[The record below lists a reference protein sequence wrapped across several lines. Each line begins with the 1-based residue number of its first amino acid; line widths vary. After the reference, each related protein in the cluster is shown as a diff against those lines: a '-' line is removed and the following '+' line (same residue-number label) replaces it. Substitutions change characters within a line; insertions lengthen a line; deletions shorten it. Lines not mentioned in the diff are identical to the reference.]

1 MPIDPVSAT
10 LTAASIGLSLFGG
23 AQQDR
28 AEQRAIDLAHKSAMR
43 NWRFSNKEAKR
54 RYRYDKQGLEI
65 LKRNTESQLQWQE
78 ETANRDYNYKMA
90 IRDYDYRNQMRA
102 FQKSEENYRKQL
114 GFNNLAAAQ
123 AYEEENRAF
132 EEIKIATA
140 FQSQDLMVQGIL
152 EEGKALSRGV
162 AGRSAAKATQSAIAS
177 YGRNIA
183 ILDESMKS
191 AGKQHLTNLKKID
204 LDKLGADL
212 AADAARMLKP
222 EMLPPLPEPL
232 ALPRPEYQ
240 AVFKPKKTPRPV
252 KGVATG
258 GNFTNALTSSLS
270 TLASGNWAEAFSGKP
285 NAAPLTFG

>member
-1 MPIDPVSAT
+1 MAVIDPISLGFTVA
-10 LTAASIGLSLFGG
+10 GMGMNLFGG
-23 AQQDR
+23 AQQDE
-28 AEQRAIDLAHKSAMR
+28 AQQRAINVAHKSAMR
-43 NWRFSNKEAKR
+43 NWRFDNKEAKR
-54 RYRYDKQGLEI
+54 RYRYDKQGLGI
-65 LKRNTESQLQWQE
+65 LQRNTESQLQWQE
-78 ETANRDYNYKMA
+78 ESANRDYNYKMA

-102 FQKSEENYRKQL
+102 FQKSEQNYRQQL

-152 EEGKALSRGV
+152 EEGKSMARGV

-222 EMLPPLPEPL
+222 EMLPALPEPL

-240 AVFKPKKTPRPV
+240 AVFRPKKTPRPI
-252 KGVATG
+252 KGAATG

-270 TLASGNWAEAFSGKP
+270 TLASGNWAAAFAGK
-285 NAAPLTFG
+285 APLTFG

>member
-1 MPIDPVSAT
+1 MIIDPVSAGFT
-10 LTAASIGLSLFGG
+10 IAGMGMSLFGG

-28 AEQRAIDLAHKSAMR
+28 AEARAIDLAHKSAMR
-43 NWRFSNKEAKR
+43 NWRYENKEAKR
-54 RYRYDKQGLEI
+54 RYRYDKQGLDI
-65 LKRNTESQLQWQE
+65 LRSNTESQLVWQE
-78 ETANRDYNYKMA
+78 DTANRDYNYKMA
-90 IRDYDYRNQMRA
+90 IRDYDYRNQMKA
-102 FQKSEENYRKQL
+102 YNQAEQNYKKQL

-132 EEIKIATA
+132 EEIKIADA
-140 FQSQDLMVQGIL
+140 FQSQDMMVQNL
-152 EEGKALSRGV
+152 QEEGSIAARGV
-162 AGRSAAKATQSAIAS
+162 AGRSAAKSMQSAIAS

-204 LDKLGADL
+204 LNKLGADL

-240 AVFKPKKTPRPV
+240 AIFKPKKTPKPI
-252 KGVATG
+252 KGVASG

-270 TLASGNWAEAFSGKP
+270 TLASGNWADAFAGK
-285 NAAPLTFG
+285 ARLSFG

>member
-1 MPIDPVSAT
+1 MAIDPVS
-10 LTAASIGLSLFGG
+10 LGFTAASIGMSLFGG

-28 AEQRAIDLAHKSAMR
+28 AEQRAIDMAHKSAMR

-54 RYRYDKQGLEI
+54 RYRYDKQGQKI

-78 ETANRDYNYKMA
+78 ETANRDYDYKMA

-102 FQKSEENYRKQL
+102 FQQAEKNYRKQL

-140 FQSQDLMVQGIL
+140 FQSQDMMVQNL
-152 EEGKALSRGV
+152 QEEGALAARGV
-162 AGRSAAKATQSAIAS
+162 SGRSAAKATQSAIAS

-232 ALPRPEYQ
+232 ALPRPKYQ
-240 AVFKPKKTPRPV
+240 KVFKPKKPPKPV

-270 TLASGNWAEAFSGKP
+270 TLASGNWADAFSGK
-285 NAAPLTFG
+285 APLTFG

>member
-1 MPIDPVSAT
+1 VIIDPVSAGFT
-10 LTAASIGLSLFGG
+10 IAGMGMSLFGG

-28 AEQRAIDLAHKSAMR
+28 AEARAIDLAHKSAMR
-43 NWRFSNKEAKR
+43 NWRYENKEAKR
-54 RYRYDKQGLEI
+54 RYRYDKQGLDI
-65 LKRNTESQLQWQE
+65 LRSNTESQLVWQE
-78 ETANRDYNYKMA
+78 DTANRDYNYKMA
-90 IRDYDYRNQMRA
+90 IRDYDYRNQMKA
-102 FQKSEENYRKQL
+102 YNQAEQNYKKQL

-132 EEIKIATA
+132 EEIKIADA
-140 FQSQDLMVQGIL
+140 FQSQDMMVQNL
-152 EEGKALSRGV
+152 QEEGSIAARGV
-162 AGRSAAKATQSAIAS
+162 AGRSAAKGMQSAIAS

-204 LDKLGADL
+204 LNKLGADL

-240 AVFKPKKTPRPV
+240 AIFKPKKTPKPI
-252 KGVATG
+252 KGVASG

-270 TLASGNWAEAFSGKP
+270 TLASGNWADAFAGK
-285 NAAPLTFG
+285 ARLSFG

>member
-240 AVFKPKKTPRPV
+240 AIFKPKKTPRPV

-285 NAAPLTFG
+285 GAAPLTFG

>member
-1 MPIDPVSAT
+1 MPIDPISIG
-10 LTAASIGLSLFGG
+10 LTAASMGMSLFGG

-28 AEQRAIDLAHKSAMR
+28 SEQEAVDRAHKSAMR
-43 NWRFSNKEAKR
+43 NWRFENKEADR
-54 RYRYDKQGLEI
+54 RYKYDKKGLKI
-65 LKRNTESQLQWQE
+65 LKSNTNKQLNWQE
-78 ETANRDYNYKMA
+78 ETARRDFDYKMS
-90 IRDYDYRNQMRA
+90 IRDYDYRNQREA
-102 FQKSEENYRKQL
+102 FNKSEENYRKQV

-123 AYEEENRAF
+123 AYEEESRAF

-140 FQSQDLMVQGIL
+140 FQSQDMMVQGIE
-152 EEGKALSRGV
+152 EEGKALGRGV

-222 EMLPPLPEPL
+222 EMLPPIPEPL
-232 ALPRPEYQ
+232 ALPRPKYQ
-240 AVFKPKKTPRPV
+240 KIFKPKTTPRPV
-252 KGVATG
+252 KGVASG

-285 NAAPLTFG
+285 GATPLSFG

>member
-1 MPIDPVSAT
+1 VIIDPVSAGFT
-10 LTAASIGLSLFGG
+10 IAGMGMSLFGG

-28 AEQRAIDLAHKSAMR
+28 AEARAIDLAHKSAMR
-43 NWRFSNKEAKR
+43 NWRYENKEAKR
-54 RYRYDKQGLEI
+54 RYRYDKQGLDI
-65 LKRNTESQLQWQE
+65 LRSNTESQLVWQE
-78 ETANRDYNYKMA
+78 DTANRDYNYKMA
-90 IRDYDYRNQMRA
+90 IRDYDYRNQMKA
-102 FQKSEENYRKQL
+102 YNQAEQNYKKQL

-132 EEIKIATA
+132 EEIKIADA
-140 FQSQDLMVQGIL
+140 FQSQDMMVQNL
-152 EEGKALSRGV
+152 QEEGSIAARGV
-162 AGRSAAKATQSAIAS
+162 AGRSAAKSMQSAIAS

-204 LDKLGADL
+204 LNKLGADL

-240 AVFKPKKTPRPV
+240 AIFKPKKTPKPI
-252 KGVATG
+252 KGVASG

-270 TLASGNWAEAFSGKP
+270 TLASGNWADAFAGK
-285 NAAPLTFG
+285 ARLSFG

>member
-1 MPIDPVSAT
+1 MIIDPVSAGFT
-10 LTAASIGLSLFGG
+10 IAGMGMSLFGG
-23 AQQDR
+23 AQQDSAEAR
-28 AEQRAIDLAHKSAMR
+28 AVSLAHKAAMQ
-43 NWRFSNKEAKR
+43 NWRYENKEAKR
-54 RYRYDKQGLEI
+54 RYRYDKQGLDI
-65 LKRNTESQLQWQE
+65 LRSNTESQLVWQE
-78 ETANRDYNYKMA
+78 DTANRDYNYKMA
-90 IRDYDYRNQMRA
+90 IRDYDYRNQMKA
-102 FQKSEENYRKQL
+102 YNQAEQNYKKQL

-132 EEIKIATA
+132 EEIKIADA
-140 FQSQDLMVQGIL
+140 FQSQDMMVQNL
-152 EEGKALSRGV
+152 QEEGSIAARGV
-162 AGRSAAKATQSAIAS
+162 AGRSAAKGMQSAIAS

-204 LDKLGADL
+204 LNKLGADL

-240 AVFKPKKTPRPV
+240 AIFKPKKTPKPI
-252 KGVATG
+252 KGVASG

-270 TLASGNWAEAFSGKP
+270 TLASGNWADAFAGK
-285 NAAPLTFG
+285 ASLSFG